1 MSRLK
6 PRGILAFALTA
17 VGKIAIG
24 HEAIKSIGEPAMTMR
39 FATVR
44 SLRQLHRRD
53 LSQLRRYL
61 KNDREHIQP

>member
-1 MSRLK
+1 LK
-6 PRGILAFALTA
+6 LRGILSFALTA

-24 HEAIKSIGEPAMTMR
+24 NEAIKNIGMPAMTMR

-44 SLRQLHRRD
+44 SLRQSHRRD

-61 KNDREHIQP
+61 KNDREHFQP